1 MRHLEPLF
9 EVTHNHWLIGFQIV
23 ISRLFHPM
31 RPGLPALIEVHEVDV
46 GKSSALRRRFIE
58 SVAEVVFRVEG
69 AIVFGENQQLILA
82 RELDVE
88 DVHVVP

>member
-1 MRHLEPLF
+1 M
-9 EVTHNHWLIGFQIV
+9 
-23 ISRLFHPM
+23 ISRLIHPAS
-31 RPGLPALIEVHEVDV
+31 PGLSSLIEVHELDV
-46 GKSSALRRRFIE
+46 GKSSALRRRFVE